1 MYPSTFR
8 KFGCPVFC
16 RIKCLKKVNG
26 HLFLTRPPAQ
36 VGWRLVFLCLRG
48 ENHGSG
54 KKKFLWRAVAVFGII
69 MMDCQEGAIVR
80 MIRAV
85 AFDMDDTL
93 LNNERQ
99 ITPFTVSILRRVAD
113 QGIRIIPASGRAKA
127 SMDGFVEQIGCAAAF
142 VACNGAE
149 VYGPMGEMWHQ
160 ELLSIEDARRCAR
173 FAQEAGCY
181 AQCYY
186 GDHFYYAGTEE
197 WARSY
202 AAASLLTGSEVK
214 DLPAFIDRPTPKIL
228 IMAEPERVAEL
239 LPRAREQFAD
249 VAAVSCSKPY
259 FLEMNPLRAT
269 KGNALVYLA
278 QRWGLCPDE
287 FMAFGDSLND
297 LSMLTWAGMGVA
309 MENAREDVKRQVG
322 RVCGVNENDGV
333 ARYMEALLL

>member
-1 MYPSTFR
+1 
-8 KFGCPVFC
+8 
-16 RIKCLKKVNG
+16 
-26 HLFLTRPPAQ
+26 
-36 VGWRLVFLCLRG
+36 
-48 ENHGSG
+48 
-54 KKKFLWRAVAVFGII
+54 
-69 MMDCQEGAIVR
+69 

-93 LNNERQ
+93 LNDERQ
-99 ITPFTVSILRRVAD
+99 ITPFTVSVLRRAAD

-127 SMDGFVEQIGCAAAF
+127 SMEGFVEQIGCVAAF

-149 VYGPMGEMWHQ
+149 VYGPAGEVWHQ
-160 ELLSIEDARRCAR
+160 ELLSTEDARRCAR

-186 GDHFYYAGTEE
+186 GDHFFYAGTEQ

-202 AAASLLTGSEVK
+202 ASASLLTGSRVE

-228 IMAEPERVAEL
+228 LMAEPERVAEL
-239 LPRAREQFAD
+239 LPKAQEQFAD

-269 KGNALVYLA
+269 KGNALAYLA
-278 QRWGLCPDE
+278 RRWGLCRDE

-297 LSMLTWAGMGVA
+297 LSMLTWAGLGVA
-309 MENAREDVKRQVG
+309 MGNAREDVKRQVD
-322 RVCGVNENDGV
+322 RVCGTNENDGV
-333 ARYMEALLL
+333 ARYIEALLL